1 MSERSLL
8 MLPLANFM
16 PPLPGLAGLAGSYK
30 TYAPS
35 PVWRDSTTDEVK
47 FQRMPK
53 KVAVKLYHRARDFER
68 RTREPGKQ
76 DGALGRNGLAVL
88 HAMIFDFLDFRTGQ
102 LDPAYA
108 TLARK
113 ACISVRSVARGLQDL
128 KRTGVINWLRR
139 CTATFKDGRCIL
151 DQDTNAYAILP
162 SSQWRGYKE
171 PPEAPPPPSGTWGD
185 HPCGMRE
192 ALTEAMT
199 ELRYGGSTEAVIR
212 QLENDNANE
221 LATAL
226 ASLGRGM
233 LAKKT

>member
-1 MSERSLL
+1 MSEHSLL

-16 PPLPGLAGLAGSYK
+16 PGLAGLAGSYK

-35 PVWRDSTTDEVK
+35 PVWRDSTTADVK

-68 RTREPGKQ
+68 RTRTPGKQ

-88 HAMIFDFLDFRTGQ
+88 HALIFDCLNYASGQ
-102 LDPAYA
+102 LDPGYAYI
-108 TLARK
+108 ARK
-113 ACISVRSVARGLQDL
+113 ACISVRSVARGLQNL
-128 KRTGVINWLRR
+128 KQTGVINWLRR

-171 PPEAPPPPSGTWGD
+171 PVEPPPPAPGTWGN
-185 HPCGMRE
+185 HPCGMRAALIE
-192 ALTEAMT
+192 AVT
-199 ELRYGGSTEAVIR
+199 ELHDGGSTEAVIR
-212 QLENDNANE
+212 QLENDSTDP
-221 LATAL
+221 LAAAL
-226 ASLGRGM
+226 VRLGRGM